1 MRCMGCGGDMVV
13 TATAS
18 DDAALPA
25 GFTHETLQC
34 LACGDTER
42 RLAFNPA
49 LIKTNASTSACL
61 SSPPQETASSSPQ
74 APSPASDASALSLPP
89 EIGASA
95 PAWIR
100 AVEKLR
106 SRQADIRVR
115 TPKQK
120 PDWHAR
126 FNEAWEKLAP
136 PSRGSSTNSAN
147 LRAPEQSVWKSARAL
162 RAELRSALASDAAAR
177 PAIKPPPE
185 VIERFNQFWDGLL
198 PGRDRL
204 ALPTQVVSTQP
215 LPPSMSLVLREHP
228 QCASTA
234 ARAIMLLRG
243 ANVPG

>member
-1 MRCMGCGGDMVV
+1 MRCMRCGGDMVV

-18 DDAALPA
+18 EDAALPA

-34 LACGDTER
+34 LACGDVER
-42 RLAFNPA
+42 RLVFKPA
-49 LIKTNASTSACL
+49 LIETDASACL
-61 SSPPQETASSSPQ
+61 SSPRQETASSSPQ

-89 EIGASA
+89 EVGASA

-115 TPKQK
+115 THKEK

-126 FNEAWEKLAP
+126 FNQAWEKLAP
-136 PSRGSSTNSAN
+136 PSRGPGTNNAN
-147 LRAPEQSVWKSARAL
+147 QCAPEQSVWKSARAL

-185 VIERFNQFWDGLL
+185 VLERFNQFWDGLL

-204 ALPTQVVSTQP
+204 APPIEVTSTRP
-215 LPPSMSLVLREHP
+215 LPPSLSLVLREQP
-228 QCASTA
+228 QGASTT
-234 ARAIMLLRG
+234 ARAILLLRG
-243 ANVPG
+243 ASTPG

>member
-18 DDAALPA
+18 ADAALPA
-25 GFTHETLQC
+25 GFTHETLKC
-34 LACGDTER
+34 LACGDIER
-42 RLAFNPA
+42 RLVFNAAPIA
-49 LIKTNASTSACL
+49 TGEPSSARL
-61 SSPPQETASSSPQ
+61 PSSPEETASSSPQ
-74 APSPASDASALSLPP
+74 APVSDASSRSLPP

-106 SRQADIRVR
+106 SRQADLRVR
-115 TPKQK
+115 THKEK
-120 PDWHAR
+120 PDWRAQ

-136 PSRGSSTNSAN
+136 SRGPGTHNAN
-147 LRAPEQSVWKSARAL
+147 LRTPEQSVWKSARAL

-177 PAIKPPPE
+177 PASKPLPE
-185 VIERFNQFWDGLL
+185 VLERFNQFWDGLL

-204 ALPTQVVSTQP
+204 APPAEVATTQP
-215 LPPSMSLVLREHP
+215 LPPSLSLVLREHP
-228 QCASTA
+228 QGASTA
-234 ARAIMLLRG
+234 ARAILLLRG

>member
-18 DDAALPA
+18 ADAALPA
-25 GFTHETLQC
+25 GFTHETLKC
-34 LACGDTER
+34 LACGDIER
-42 RLAFNPA
+42 RLVFNAAPLA
-49 LIKTNASTSACL
+49 TGAPSSARL
-61 SSPPQETASSSPQ
+61 PSSPEETATSSPQ
-74 APSPASDASALSLPP
+74 APVSDASSRCLPP

-106 SRQADIRVR
+106 SRQADLRMR
-115 TPKQK
+115 THKEK

-136 PSRGSSTNSAN
+136 PSRGPGTSNEN

-185 VIERFNQFWDGLL
+185 VLEHFNQLWDGLL
-198 PGRDRL
+198 PGRDRP
-204 ALPTQVVSTQP
+204 AHPAEVASTQP
-215 LPPSMSLVLREHP
+215 LPPSLSLVLREHA
-228 QCASTA
+228 QGASTA
-234 ARAIMLLRG
+234 ARAILLLRG
-243 ANVPG
+243 VSVPG

>member
-1 MRCMGCGGDMVV
+1 MVV

-25 GFTHETLQC
+25 GFMHEILEC
-34 LACGDTER
+34 LACRDIER
-42 RLAFNPA
+42 RLVFNPA
-49 LIKTNASTSACL
+49 LIKTNAPTSARVEQPVFP
-61 SSPPQETASSSPQ
+61 SSPPQETASSSLP
-74 APSPASDASALSLPP
+74 APSPVSDAASLSLPP

-95 PAWIR
+95 PAWTR

-115 TPKQK
+115 THKEK
-120 PDWHAR
+120 LDWHAR

-136 PSRGSSTNSAN
+136 PSRGPGTNNAT

-162 RAELRSALASDAAAR
+162 RAELRSALASNAAAR
-177 PAIKPPPE
+177 PPIKPAPE
-185 VIERFNQFWDGLL
+185 VMERFNQFWDGLL

-204 ALPTQVVSTQP
+204 PPPAQVASTQP